1 LVVGVALI
9 HGPFVDEVLAYIA
22 RDGRFRSCSTNDD
35 EGLDMKLDMKFDLA
49 VVPDAH
55 SLAVDRTVNAP
66 PVTRA
71 VLSNKSL
78 SQRMSAFAPLR
89 K

>member
-1 LVVGVALI
+1 
-9 HGPFVDEVLAYIA
+9 
-22 RDGRFRSCSTNDD
+22 
-35 EGLDMKLDMKFDLA
+35 MKFDLA

-71 VLSNKSL
+71 VLSNKSSSAPQEVGPRSL
-78 SQRMSAFAPLR
+78 SKLAHQI
-89 K
+89 